1 MSLEYLDAHWMKDA
15 VEKSLWNL
23 DMDQLSGKVIVCTF
37 RGFAILSCI
46 SSLKSYRGVRNVVF
60 CESFL
65 EYVQRHPLLQRAV
78 LSRWILKPGDLFSII
93 PHFLCCY
100 FNFWKMKAP
109 SLPMQKVTL
118 SLAFSMVHCN
128 VQCIVNPPLP
138 RNIVPKCEKRCKI
151 YICPKKLKRKLSAN
165 LLCNQLLDAFKNMQT
180 QCQSKL
186 CERKNI
192 IVIITTTIIITTSP
206 PLSSLH

>member
-23 DMDQLSGKVIVCTF
+23 DMDELSGKVIVCTF

-78 LSRWILKPGDLFSII
+78 LSRWILKPGDHVKLFSII
-93 PHFLCCY
+93 PHFFVLLLTISEK
-100 FNFWKMKAP
+100 WKHLLYQCKK
-109 SLPMQKVTL
+109 LRFL
-118 SLAFSMVHCN
+118 SHWVSY
-128 VQCIVNPPLP
+128 IVNPPLP

-151 YICPKKLKRKLSAN
+151 YICPKKLKPKWVQIFCATN
-165 LLCNQLLDAFKNMQT
+165 F
-180 QCQSKL
+180 
-186 CERKNI
+186 
-192 IVIITTTIIITTSP
+192 
-206 PLSSLH
+206 